1 MKEKRTKGFKVLNI
15 LWAVLTIIGMIV
27 IALFPLKNRN
37 LTLRFITDQG
47 EFAFLETNYE
57 IANEQDFEY
66 LFENVGELEISE
78 IQFFGRYKSICLK
91 KIDVYSIATFVQEV
105 TNGTMQLHEKSVGF
119 STTGGSL
126 HIVMN
131 HEFAD
136 VLYKLSATAMM
147 ERILYMGIYLL
158 VMIFV
163 AFLSRIVREIPFHK
177 DKNYHGII
185 YETKKF
191 VTDIVNY
198 RQYIIYAAKT
208 DLQAE
213 VANSYLNRL
222 WWLLEPF
229 FNMIVYVVVFGNVMG
244 NSVENYATFIFSA
257 LLMWNF
263 FSKTV
268 NYSVKLVRNN
278 KEIISKVYVP
288 KFVLLISNMFLNMF
302 KLLFSLIVLVIM
314 LFVFHVPV
322 GVNVIWVIPAYIM
335 MVLLAFGVGMIFLH
349 FGVYVD
355 DLSYAVGILLNM
367 LMFLSGIFYEVM
379 TTLPEPLNIL
389 MMCMNP
395 VAVFIDTMRNALL
408 YNTIANLPLLGM
420 WTAFSFVLC
429 CIGVHIVYKNEN
441 GYVKV
446 V

>member
-1 MKEKRTKGFKVLNI
+1 MKEKKTKGYKCFKI
-15 LWAVLTIIGMIV
+15 LLAAVTIIGMIV
-27 IALFPLKNRN
+27 IALFPLENRN
-37 LTLRFITDQG
+37 LVLRFLTDKG
-47 EFAFLETNYE
+47 EFAYLETNVE
-57 IANEQDFEY
+57 LANGDSCEY
-66 LFENVGELEISE
+66 LFENINELEITE
-78 IQFFGRYKSICLK
+78 IQVFGRYKTICLK
-91 KIDVYSIATFVQEV
+91 KMDVYSIATFVQGV
-105 TNGTMQLHEKSVGF
+105 TNGTMQLHEKSVDF
-119 STTGGSL
+119 STTDDSL
-126 HIVMN
+126 HIIMN
-131 HEFAD
+131 NEFGDA
-136 VLYKLSATAMM
+136 LYKLSATAIL
-147 ERILYMGIYLL
+147 ERILYMGTYLL
-158 VMIFV
+158 LMIFV
-163 AFLSRIVREIPFHK
+163 AFLSKLISELRFCK

-191 VTDIVNY
+191 FADIVNY
-198 RQYIIYAAKT
+198 GQYIIYAAKT

-229 FNMIVYVVVFGNVMG
+229 FNMIVYVVVFGNMMG
-244 NSVENYATFIFSA
+244 ASVENYATFIFSA

-263 FSKTV
+263 FNKTV

-288 KFVLLISNMFLNMF
+288 KFVLLISNMVLNMF

-314 LFVFHVPV
+314 LFVFRIAV
-322 GVNVIWVIPAYIM
+322 GINIVWVIPAYIM
-335 MVLLAFGVGMIFLH
+335 MILLAFGVGMIFLH

-389 MMCMNP
+389 MMCINP